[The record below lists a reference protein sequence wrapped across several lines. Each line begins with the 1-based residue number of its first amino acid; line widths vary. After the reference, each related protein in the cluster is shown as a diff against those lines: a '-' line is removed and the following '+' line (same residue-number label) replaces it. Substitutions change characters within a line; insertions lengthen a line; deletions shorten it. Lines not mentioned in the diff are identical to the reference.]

1 MIEGE
6 NMTGIEAVKQAIA
19 ELPVEIVTGTVSREG
34 NTLTV
39 AEFLEQNVAPYMDGK
54 TKDDVIILF
63 LQLCRMI
70 NALMRL

>member
-54 TKDDVIILF
+54 TKDDVIIFVIIVLNV
-63 LQLCRMI
+63 I
-70 NALMRL
+70 S